1 MGASSFSKHDL
12 EMIEIS
18 WSFTKNKHLL
28 GLNTMI
34 RIFESSQEIK
44 TMFGFGKSLDNLELD
59 SQMIDNHVSQVIKKL
74 DDIIILLTRSLSISD
89 NDKKELSELGQL
101 HYHFGLK
108 IEHFKVNFL
117 IKNKK
122 SINLLAS

>member
-1 MGASSFSKHDL
+1 
-12 EMIEIS
+12 
-18 WSFTKNKHLL
+18 
-28 GLNTMI
+28 MI